1 VTLYDILDAIAD
13 GVNPALGLIA
23 VAQLLNMAYKRRWRC
38 AGIYLATLCALA
50 TVIYG
55 FMAFDRRIF
64 DFPYSTHSAFA
75 ACFCALH
82 AVYMPRLK
90 FVWLGLLASYLGLIL
105 LQGYHSPV
113 DVAVTLALVMPFIA
127 AILMLAKQSEQ
138 GQVADNAD

>member
-1 VTLYDILDAIAD
+1 MTLYDILDAIAD

-90 FVWLGLLASYLGLIL
+90 FVWLGLLASYLRPD
-105 LQGYHSPV
+105 PV
-113 DVAVTLALVMPFIA
+113 ARLSLSRRCGRHIGAGHAFYRSNL
-127 AILMLAKQSEQ
+127 
-138 GQVADNAD
+138 NAGETIGARASR